1 MNPIENEINLGANV
15 SPQEIREATR
25 KGMQMALTL
34 PVTSQL
40 WEPLKMLCWKQP
52 FASLMLPPFS
62 KVETR
67 SKPIKFRG
75 LVLIVAT
82 QAPYKDRELIKLC
95 GGEQAL
101 WLESQ
106 VAGHDGYMNGCAIG
120 IGYLHYC
127 RHLNDGDKTYIKK
140 EQHTGRYAWL
150 FKNVFAIEPI
160 EMKGFQGWRN
170 ASPDLRSQI
179 KLLP

>member
-1 MNPIENEINLGANV
+1 MNPMQEEINLGGNV
-15 SPQEIREATR
+15 SPQELRVATR
-25 KGMQMALTL
+25 EGMQMALTL
-34 PVTSQL
+34 PVTSKL
-40 WEPLKMLCWKQP
+40 WEPVKMLCWKQP
-52 FASLMLPPFS
+52 FASLMLPPWD

-67 SKPIKFRG
+67 GKPINYRG

-82 QAPYKDRELIKLC
+82 NTPYTDRELIKLC

-101 WLESQ
+101 MLESH
-106 VAGHDGYMNGCAIG
+106 VAGHDGYMNGAAVG

-127 RHLNDGDKTYIKK
+127 RHLNDGDKTYIKR
-140 EQHTGRYAWL
+140 EHHTGRYAWM

-160 EMKGFQGWRN
+160 AMSGFQGWRN
-170 ASPDLRSQI
+170 ASPELRSQI